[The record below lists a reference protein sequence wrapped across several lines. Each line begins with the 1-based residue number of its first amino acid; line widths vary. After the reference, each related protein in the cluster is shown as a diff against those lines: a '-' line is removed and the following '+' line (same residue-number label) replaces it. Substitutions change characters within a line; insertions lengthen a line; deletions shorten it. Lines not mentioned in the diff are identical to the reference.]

1 MLHEANNGDLLKNP
15 VIEIEKF
22 QAGDRQTFKTVFD
35 SLYSGLCL
43 FTNRYTNN
51 LPSAEDIAQ
60 ECFVVLWNHR
70 DTMMSVQHIKSF
82 LYLTARNN
90 ALDYLRHEKIRNN
103 YQEATIQELE
113 TSENFIHFVIEEEV
127 EQILL
132 KTEENLP
139 HQCRQIFVLAM
150 QGMDNEEIASRLNIS
165 VNTVKTQKKIAY
177 RKLKRY
183 ISELGLLL
191 LYIR

>member
-1 MLHEANNGDLLKNP
+1 MLHEVNNRDSLKNLI
-15 VIEIEKF
+15 IEIEKF
-22 QAGDRQTFKTVFD
+22 KSGDRQTFKMIFD
-35 SLYSGLCL
+35 SLYSRLCL
-43 FTNRYTNN
+43 FINRYIND

-60 ECFVVLWNHR
+60 ECFVVVWNHR
-70 DTMMSVQHIKSF
+70 DTLTSVQHIKSF

-103 YQEATIQELE
+103 YEETTIQELE
-113 TSENFIHFVIEEEV
+113 TTENFVHFVIEEEV

-139 HQCRQIFVLAM
+139 HQCRQIFVWAM
-150 QGMDNEEIASRLNIS
+150 QGMDNEEIALRLNIS

-183 ISELGLLL
+183 ISEIGLLL